1 MIRQVLIAVTILGGL
16 AFAQA
21 AFMATVLN
29 RLPIHE
35 VQHVG

>member
-1 MIRQVLIAVTILGGL
+1 MIRQMLIALTIIAVL